1 MNLTVESKW
10 RRTLAWLR
18 REHPLTKR
26 VRVRRIKMKD
36 QGDTDYVNHCLEI
49 NILKTQ
55 CLCLRMDALLHE
67 WAHASTWFGNDEDPH
82 GSEWG
87 LMYAKLYRT
96 WLVYNYGRGLED
108 EDSDESCE

>member
-1 MNLTVESKW
+1 MTVDSRW

-18 REHPLTKR
+18 REHPLGKR
-26 VRVRRIKMKD
+26 VRVRRIVMKD
-36 QGDTDYVNHCLEI
+36 QGDTDYVNHCFEI

-55 CLCLRMDALLHE
+55 CLGLRMDTLLHE
-67 WAHASTWFGNDEDPH
+67 WAHAMTWFGNDADPH

-96 WLVYNYGRGLED
+96 WLIWNYGRGLEG
-108 EDSDESCE
+108 ED